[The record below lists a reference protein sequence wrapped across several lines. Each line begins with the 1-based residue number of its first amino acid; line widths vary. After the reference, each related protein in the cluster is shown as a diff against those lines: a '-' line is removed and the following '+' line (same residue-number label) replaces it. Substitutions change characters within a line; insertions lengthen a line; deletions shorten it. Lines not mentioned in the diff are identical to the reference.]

1 MLFKV
6 QFFSLLPYASLISP
20 LMNCPK
26 VLWKLAVLV
35 ELIFTRLPDRIWTS
49 TPSTFITRRHR
60 RPLFNFRFVWYIHTF
75 VKMRKEI
82 GIVPTYYTTISSWF
96 FSIIEQFPPCSQISA
111 WLFGGK
117 IILNIFQLGNLC
129 FVFESNWLKLN
140 IFSGN
145 FSPLKIHSC
154 CYLLGVWLLLHP
166 LLENE
171 AMTDAFFAQTP
182 TNIFAFVMCLIM
194 CQTHGRNR
202 CADFLKPFFGDLECV
217 YLAICC

>member
-1 MLFKV
+1 
-6 QFFSLLPYASLISP
+6 
-20 LMNCPK
+20 MNCPK

-49 TPSTFITRRHR
+49 TTSTFTTRRHR
-60 RPLFNFRFVWYIHTF
+60 RPLFNFRFVWYIVHTYF
-75 VKMRKEI
+75 RQNAE
-82 GIVPTYYTTISSWF
+82 GNRYSTYLLHHYFFMIFFHNRAISTMF
-96 FSIIEQFPPCSQISA
+96 PNICLII
-111 WLFGGK
+111 WGK
-117 IILNIFQLGNLC
+117 IIFNIFQLGNLC

-194 CQTHGRNR
+194 CQTHGKNR
-202 CADFLKPFFGDLECV
+202 CLDFLKPFFGDLECV
-217 YLAICC
+217 YLALCC